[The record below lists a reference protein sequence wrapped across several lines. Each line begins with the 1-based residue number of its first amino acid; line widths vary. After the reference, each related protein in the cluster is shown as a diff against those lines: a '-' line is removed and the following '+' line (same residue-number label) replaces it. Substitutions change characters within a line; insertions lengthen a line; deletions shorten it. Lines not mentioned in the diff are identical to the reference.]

1 MPLKSQP
8 CIPSLRPCAS
18 QVITKTLSFKEAFGA
33 FTNEVIW
40 LIVLAV
46 FFSRGFVSSGL
57 GNRVATFFV
66 SKFGGSSLGLGYG
79 LALSEALIAP
89 AMPSTT
95 ARASIYVPP
104 RGQTRRP
111 DSRRAG
117 AFAHGPSG
125 LRAELRS
132 FGPPQ
137 CTPPSPSEVPAK
149 SAPSDSPPIPLRF
162 HSDRPPIK
170 QRVRRSRCLS

>member
-1 MPLKSQP
+1 MSLLAIFIATIAGLVLEPLP
-8 CIPSLRPCAS
+8 TGGVCFLALTTA
-18 QVITKTLSFKEAFGA
+18 VISKTLSFKEAFGA

-79 LALSEALIAP
+79 LAISEALIAP

-95 ARASIYVPP
+95 ARASIYVPLVKALAA
-104 RGQTRRP
+104 QA
-111 DSRRAG
+111 DSHPLDKDPTGVSAGRLG
-117 AFAHGPSG
+117 AFLSQCHLQTSVHSSAATMTSAAQNLQIGRAH
-125 LRAELRS
+125 
-132 FGPPQ
+132 
-137 CTPPSPSEVPAK
+137 V
-149 SAPSDSPPIPLRF
+149 
-162 HSDRPPIK
+162 
-170 QRVRRSRCLS
+170 